1 MGSADPLWKM
11 DEKLKSEN
19 IQKRAVFYVY
29 VIFYSNQVGVENGAM
44 LTTYLFRYLFRMH
57 HFVVKISKFSS
68 LTKILR
74 AFLHSREM
82 QRFNGA
88 ALC

>member
-1 MGSADPLWKM
+1 M

-19 IQKRAVFYVY
+19 IQKEQFSMFMLY
-29 VIFYSNQVGVENGAM
+29 FESNQVGVESGAM

>member
-1 MGSADPLWKM
+1 M

-29 VIFYSNQVGVENGAM
+29 VRLYFESNQVGVENGAM
-44 LTTYLFRYLFRMH
+44 LTTYLFRYSFRMH

-82 QRFNGA
+82 QHFNGA